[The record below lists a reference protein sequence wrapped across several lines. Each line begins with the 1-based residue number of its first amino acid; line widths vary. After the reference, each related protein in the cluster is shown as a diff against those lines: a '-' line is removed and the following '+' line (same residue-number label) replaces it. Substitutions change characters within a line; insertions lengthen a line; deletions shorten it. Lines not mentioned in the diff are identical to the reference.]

1 MGVEVLLKNFQQENV
16 KISKFPNSKMPKNS
30 GRKWQILWMSK
41 LRNPNRGHARY
52 REVRGLLR
60 EARAEHR
67 QSSLQRQE
75 NLHRQSWSDFK
86 HIDCKVYQNAV
97 QK

>member
-1 MGVEVLLKNFQQENV
+1 MKALGDTF
-16 KISKFPNSKMPKNS
+16 SKKMC
-30 GRKWQILWMSK
+30 RRLCQILWMSK
-41 LRNPNRGHARY
+41 LRKPNRGHAGY

-97 QK
+97 QKYAFMHENW

>member
-1 MGVEVLLKNFQQENV
+1 
-16 KISKFPNSKMPKNS
+16 MPKKS
-30 GRKWQILWMSK
+30 ARKWQILWMSK
-41 LRNPNRGHARY
+41 LRHPNRGHAGY

-75 NLHRQSWSDFK
+75 NLHRQSWSGFK
-86 HIDCKVYQNAV
+86 HIAYRLQSLPKRCTKMSFYA
-97 QK
+97 